1 MSNDDLVL
9 GLTVFIVVLMLI
21 DGLRISLSMLDD
33 ALPPLA
39 RLRDR
44 LRDAGPLGWQP
55 GDSIVRKG
63 RLSDARLLRQRLS
76 CFAFA
81 GAVEKL
87 LAQAGMR
94 IKGALFLLTL
104 GLAGLPSLLALHR
117 RRKRLA
123 RMEAQLPAALDLLC
137 SALRAGHALPSVLRL
152 VADESGGP
160 LADEFRILVD
170 EVGYGA
176 SLADSLRRM
185 ALRNPGGDIG
195 CFVVAVLIQR
205 DIGGDL
211 AELLAGIAVLIRERR
226 KLHGQIRV
234 HMADASLPAWILGL
248 LLLVLAAGLHLAH
261 PQFISLLWTDDAG
274 RRALPCA

>member
-9 GLTVFIVVLMLI
+9 GLTVLIVVLMLI
-21 DGLRISLSMLDD
+21 EGLRISLSMLDD
-33 ALPPLA
+33 VLPPSA
-39 RLRDR
+39 R
-44 LRDAGPLGWQP
+44 LRDAGMP
-55 GDSIVRKG
+55 GPIAGQDRPALRR
-63 RLSDARLLRQRLS
+63 RLPR
-76 CFAFA
+76 FAFA

-87 LAQAGMR
+87 LAQVGMR
-94 IKGALFLLTL
+94 IKVAPFPPTL
-104 GLAGLPSLLALHR
+104 GLARLPSLFALDR

-137 SALRAGHALPSVLRL
+137 SALRAGHALPSALLL

-205 DIGGDL
+205 DTGGNF
-211 AELLAGIAVLIRERR
+211 AELLAGIAALMRERR
-226 KLHGQIRV
+226 KLRGQIRM
-234 HMADASLPAWILGL
+234 HPSEASLPAWMPGL
-248 LLLVLAAGLHLAH
+248 LLFVLAAGLHLAH
-261 PQFISLLWTDDAG
+261 PQVISLLRTDDAAWL
-274 RRALPCA
+274 ALPCA